1 MLPIVLDPN
10 AIKAGVAGSGEGLRR
25 RLDLLSEAGVQHVEI
40 FDGRTPSQEELA
52 QLAVLFV
59 AGLDATPSHALA
71 TAARA
76 QGVLVNVEDLTD
88 LCDFHVPASVR
99 RGDLLFTV
107 STGGQSPGLSR
118 LLREELERRFG
129 PDWSERMDEI
139 ARSRSDWRTAGIDP
153 AGVSERTRA
162 LVKARGWLS

>member
-25 RLDLLSEAGVQHVEI
+25 RLDVLSAAGVRHVDI
-40 FDGRTPSQEELA
+40 FDGRAPNQAELV

-59 AGLDATPSHALA
+59 AGLDVAQSRALA
-71 TAARA
+71 AAARA
-76 QGVLVNVEDLTD
+76 QGVLVNVEDQTD

-118 LLREELERRFG
+118 LLREELEHRFG
-129 PDWSERMDEI
+129 PVWSERMDEI
-139 ARSRSDWRTAGIDP
+139 ARSRTDWRMAGIDP
-153 AGVSERTRA
+153 GGVSERTRA